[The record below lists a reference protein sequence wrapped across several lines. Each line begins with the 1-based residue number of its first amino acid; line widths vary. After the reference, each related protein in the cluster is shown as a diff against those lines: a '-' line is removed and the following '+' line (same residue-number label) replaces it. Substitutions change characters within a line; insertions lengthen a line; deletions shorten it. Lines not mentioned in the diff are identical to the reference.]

1 MASSNKHKYWRV
13 ILYPESAISD
23 WREEIKQRGLQFAV
37 SPIHEFDV
45 DERSETGE
53 LKKPHHHLLLAYPA
67 STTYQNVKSL
77 TVDTLNATIPKVCD
91 NPKGAY
97 DYFTHKH
104 DPDKFQYNPDYIEH
118 YNGFDIDEIAAASEM
133 EKAEFAMSIIDDI
146 ERYKIREYS
155 ELLRYYKATKDF
167 KKFNYATSHTFFL
180 KGYCDSRRFSSIEFV
195 SDDEFI
201 KILEER
207 SKKDGNYDE
216 VHQL

>member
-1 MASSNKHKYWRV
+1 MASSNKHKYWWS
-13 ILYPESAISD
+13 ILYPESAIKD
-23 WREEIKQRGLQFAV
+23 WREEITMRGLQVAV
-37 SPIHEFDV
+37 SPLHEFDV
-45 DERSETGE
+45 DEHSETGE
-53 LKKPHHHLLLAYPA
+53 LKKPHYHLLFAYPA

-77 TVDTLNATIPKVCD
+77 TVDTLHATIPKVVD
-91 NPKGAY
+91 NVKGAY
-97 DYFTHKH
+97 DYLTHKNH
-104 DPDKFQYNPDYIEH
+104 PQKFQYNPDYIEH
-118 YNGFDIDEIAAASEM
+118 YNGFDIEEIAAQSEM

-146 ERYKIREYS
+146 ERYQIREYS

-207 SKKDGNYDE
+207 SKKDGTDDE
-216 VHQL
+216 VSKL